1 MPRIFITGNGSG
13 IGKAIE
19 QECLARGWEVI
30 GTHKDGRRVLDLWD
44 FTEYATSN
52 RLCRIPQCPRGT
64 LLVNNA
70 GILDHSA
77 SALDVF
83 TINTVLPANLTTVF
97 VTLNKCPVVV
107 NIGSMWGETGGYGKR
122 WAYAASKAALHNLT
136 KTQARM
142 YPQARIN
149 CVAPGIIDTPI
160 HSDLAKHGDGH
171 SIQGRIGTADEVAK
185 VVAFLLSDEASYM
198 TGAIVPVC
206 GGR

>member
-1 MPRIFITGNGSG
+1 MPRVFVTGNGSG

-19 QECLARGWEVI
+19 QECLARGWHVD
-30 GTHKDGRRVLDLWD
+30 GTHAAGDRHREVPYRPFGIRYD
-44 FTEYATSN
+44 A
-52 RLCRIPQCPRGT
+52 
-64 LLVNNA
+64 LVNNA
-70 GILDHSA
+70 GILDYKGY
-77 SALDVF
+77 LDGEPLDQDPAEVF
-83 TINTVLPANLTTVF
+83 RVNVTAPAKMTDHF
-97 VTLNKCPVVV
+97 VNYCATRSVV

-160 HSDLAKHGDGH
+160 HSNLAKHGDGH
-171 SIQGRIGTADEVAK
+171 SIQGRIGTASEVAK

>member
-13 IGKAIE
+13 IGKAVE
-19 QECLARGWEVI
+19 QECLARGWEVD
-30 GTHKDGRRVLDLWD
+30 GTHKNGERSVDVGNLSYIQAVFSGWYQGLVNC
-44 FTEYATSN
+44 A
-52 RLCRIPQCPRGT
+52 GT
-64 LLVNNA
+64 LDYA
-70 GILDHSA
+70 EGGAYRELDPFE
-77 SALDVF
+77 VF
-83 TINTVLPANLTTVF
+83 HLNVVVPAQLTELF
-97 VTLNKCPVVV
+97 VTHRKTRSVV

-136 KTQARM
+136 RTQARM

-171 SIQGRIGTADEVAK
+171 SIQGRIGTASEVAK